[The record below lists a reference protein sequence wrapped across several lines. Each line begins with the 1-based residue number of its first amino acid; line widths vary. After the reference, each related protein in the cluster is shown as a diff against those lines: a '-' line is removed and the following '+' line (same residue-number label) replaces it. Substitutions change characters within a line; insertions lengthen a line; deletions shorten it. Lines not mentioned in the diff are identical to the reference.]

1 MLNERKSAINNL
13 TNSLLFY
20 GTSIFCY
27 HGEGDFATTRRN
39 IKKPMRKHRLFLF
52 QDYSLH
58 LILFIGAH
66 DLRFRI
72 QDSGFGTTHS
82 WVENK
87 L

>member
-52 QDYSLH
+52 QDSG
-58 LILFIGAH
+58 F
-66 DLRFRI
+66 RF
-72 QDSGFGTTHS
+72 QDSGQLAYGCEISCNFAS
-82 WVENK
+82 
-87 L
+87 